1 MYVFRIIGLIEVG
14 HYCFYRSKHLWDCV
28 ILGGVYVG
36 EVKNTL
42 EATYLFTSHC
52 AVLLSG
58 IIAHPLP
65 AEAPQV
71 GRYAFIGPG
80 GSPSEAGSWEVA
92 AGERSSVYEVWSGGR
107 WWQDVMSA
115 ST

>member
-1 MYVFRIIGLIEVG
+1 M
-14 HYCFYRSKHLWDCV
+14 

-65 AEAPQV
+65 GEAPQV

-107 WWQDVMSA
+107 PWQDVMSA

>member
-1 MYVFRIIGLIEVG
+1 M
-14 HYCFYRSKHLWDCV
+14 
-28 ILGGVYVG
+28 ILGGVFVG
-36 EVKNTL
+36 EFKNTL

-52 AVLLSG
+52 AVLLLG

-92 AGERSSVYEVWSGGR
+92 AAFMRSGVEGGGGR
-107 WWQDVMSA
+107 MLRLPLHRRGGCYQTRTW
-115 ST
+115 